1 MRLINTKN
9 FITFPSYFSV
19 NWSSKC
25 QSLLRC
31 WMFLIELKVS
41 VNNSSAPLSM
51 YLTERKKIKGT
62 RIKVYKKTCLSLNNR
77 LYLRIHKTLVAT
89 QNLLQTQ
96 DTCVKSCKRFG
107 GRLTAQTC
115 ICLLSWNKP
124 YPAVP
129 AWCLWNS
136 SIVYSQACWK
146 LYVIYTS

>member
-1 MRLINTKN
+1 MVFKMPESLKMLNVLGWTK
-9 FITFPSYFSV
+9 
-19 NWSSKC
+19 
-25 QSLLRC
+25 
-31 WMFLIELKVS
+31 
-41 VNNSSAPLSM
+41 SSAPLSM

>member
-19 NWSSKC
+19 NLKC

>member
-1 MRLINTKN
+1 
-9 FITFPSYFSV
+9 
-19 NWSSKC
+19 
-25 QSLLRC
+25 
-31 WMFLIELKVS
+31 MFLIELKVS

-77 LYLRIHKTLVAT
+77 LYLRIHETLVAT

-129 AWCLWNS
+129 AC
-136 SIVYSQACWK
+136 ACGIAALFTARHVGNFTWYIPPNYMY
-146 LYVIYTS
+146 LVFL